1 MKKYFVEFGKKLI
14 FANEITKRFS
24 VLKKFLDFVIVFNV
38 ILDDVVSSRF
48 FFISIRPKRQGVLTI
63 LQALNTPRPG
73 KR

>member
-1 MKKYFVEFGKKLI
+1 MVGRKVKKYFVEFGKKLI

-48 FFISIRPKRQGVLTI
+48 FLFLFVQSVR
-63 LQALNTPRPG
+63 AF
-73 KR
+73 

>member
-48 FFISIRPKRQGVLTI
+48 FLFLFVQSVR
-63 LQALNTPRPG
+63 AF
-73 KR
+73 

>member
-48 FFISIRPKRQGVLTI
+48 FSIRPKRQGVLTI
-63 LQALNTPRPG
+63 LQVLNTLRPG

>member
-48 FFISIRPKRQGVLTI
+48 FSIRPKRQGVLMI
-63 LQALNTPRPG
+63 LPALNTLRPG